1 MEALLAGASAG
12 AGETGAS
19 ADAEK
24 AGASAAAGET
34 SASATGESAAPNTLP
49 ARIAFRTRQPGDRLP
64 LKEGSKS
71 IQNLM
76 VDDKIPRER
85 RNSLLLAAAGNT
97 VLWMPWGMPR
107 PRYAAG
113 CAAGPATERFLVLE
127 MAEYV

>member
-1 MEALLAGASAG
+1 
-12 AGETGAS
+12 
-19 ADAEK
+19 
-24 AGASAAAGET
+24 
-34 SASATGESAAPNTLP
+34 
-49 ARIAFRTRQPGDRLP
+49 
-64 LKEGSKS
+64 
-71 IQNLM
+71 M
-76 VDDKIPRER
+76 VDEKIPRER